1 MLGLGFGI
9 GLGLGLGLG
18 VPVCLALCFQPS
30 KPCVASRTPC
40 IAGDELSILPA
51 CAHTFHAA
59 CVARWLKDKPSCP
72 VCMRDCRQDVR

>member
-1 MLGLGFGI
+1 MNFLRA
-9 GLGLGLGLG
+9 
-18 VPVCLALCFQPS
+18 ALCTEAAT
-30 KPCVASRTPC
+30 CRAT
-40 IAGDELSILPA
+40 GDELSILPA

>member
-1 MLGLGFGI
+1 MRPGSVLRD
-9 GLGLGLGLG
+9 
-18 VPVCLALCFQPS
+18 LALCFQPA
-30 KPCVASRTPC
+30 KACVASLQPSLTPC